1 MCFIVKVLRG
11 VPCGLLR
18 VNSSAED
25 SFILVDKVENYRL
38 CCRSI
43 LGPKAFLAPRFRE
56 CVQLAGTI
64 LLCTLRFKLMRIL
77 LYNPVGKKLGWM
89 AIEGRDYFSQSFL
102 DSLRCNFWRTSVLET
117 KIVRDLVNHCMLLK
131 CVCSWKKN
139 LTKIFYF

>member
-1 MCFIVKVLRG
+1 MGALNSLLSKGWRRYFAEIEGKAFKDLQVSIGVPVLVSVPKCVCFIVKVLRG

-38 CCRSI
+38 CCRNI

-77 LYNPVGKKLGWM
+77 LYNPVGK
-89 AIEGRDYFSQSFL
+89 
-102 DSLRCNFWRTSVLET
+102 N
-117 KIVRDLVNHCMLLK
+117 
-131 CVCSWKKN
+131 
-139 LTKIFYF
+139 